1 MFPQS
6 EHMGKGVMEMEHFE
20 TRLKS
25 NDNTYKELFLRYPN
39 NPILTAKDWPYAV
52 NSVFNPAATVFRDKI
67 LLLARVED
75 RRGFS
80 HFTKAMSDDGVTN

>member
-1 MFPQS
+1 MVYLKPK
-6 EHMGKGVMEMEHFE
+6 EEEKGTMKNFE

-52 NSVFNPAATVFRDKI
+52 NSVFNPAATEFDDKI
-67 LLLARVED
+67 LLLARVEEIIAPYK
-75 RRGFS
+75 S
-80 HFTKAMSDDGVTN
+80 L